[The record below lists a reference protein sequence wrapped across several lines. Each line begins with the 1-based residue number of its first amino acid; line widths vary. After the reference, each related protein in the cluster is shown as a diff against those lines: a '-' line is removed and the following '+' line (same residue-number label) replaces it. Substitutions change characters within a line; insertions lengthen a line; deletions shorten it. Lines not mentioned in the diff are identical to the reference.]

1 MGAKWP
7 AFTPDGRKQLGLPG
21 NDDSHAFTDP
31 NKGGGP
37 AAPVVR
43 NAKRIPDAS
52 RGGPYQSGQRQYANT
67 SIRGTVSGKGNP
79 ANRGSVRPEGRQ
91 SFPSETRNPG
101 HGGSPQV
108 RDNMDTV
115 KGRGGFGH
123 PGQVGVPG
131 VRTNPKPGAGNMAG
145 RMAKR
150 ITGRFNN
157 KSKGPRATGTVGNY
171 GDRAPITANT

>member
-1 MGAKWP
+1 MPKGAKL
-7 AFTPDGRKQLGLPG
+7 D
-21 NDDSHAFTDP
+21 NDASHAFKDP
-31 NKGGGP
+31 NGGGGP

-43 NAKRIPDAS
+43 NFKNVPVAS
-52 RGGPYQSGQRQYANT
+52 RGGAYQDGRDKQYANT

-79 ANRGSVRPEGRQ
+79 ANRGGMPSVGRQ
-91 SFPSETRNPG
+91 SFPSESRVSG

-115 KGRGGFGH
+115 AKRGGFGNS
-123 PGQVGVPG
+123 GQVGVPG
-131 VRTNPKPGAGNMAG
+131 VRTNPKPGAGNIGG

-157 KSKGPRATGTVGNY
+157 KSKGPRATGTVGSY
-171 GDRAPITANT
+171 GDRAPVSANT

>member
-1 MGAKWP
+1 MAKWP
-7 AFTPDGRKQLGLPG
+7 AMSMPKGAKLDNEK
-21 NDDSHAFTDP
+21 SHAHLDP

-43 NAKRIPDAS
+43 NFKSIPNAQRGGTGHDGRDRMAKRTPPLGGRGSSGNPAS
-52 RGGPYQSGQRQYANT
+52 RGNL
-67 SIRGTVSGKGNP
+67 
-79 ANRGSVRPEGRQ
+79 RPEGRQ

-115 KGRGGFGH
+115 SRRGGFGD

-131 VRTNPKPGAGNMAG
+131 VRSNPKPGPGNTSG
-145 RMAKR
+145 RMARR

-157 KSKGPRATGTVGNY
+157 ASKGAGTGVKGSY
-171 GDRAPITANT
+171 GDRAPVTANT

>member
-1 MGAKWP
+1 MAARWP
-7 AFTPDGRKQLGLPG
+7 AFNSPKQLGLPG
-21 NDDSHAFTDP
+21 NDKSHGFTDP

-43 NAKRIPDAS
+43 NAKRVPPAQ
-52 RGGPYQSGQRQYANT
+52 RGGPFQSGLKQYAST
-67 SIRGTVSGKGNP
+67 SIRGTRGSAGNP
-79 ANRGSVRPEGRQ
+79 ADRGGTPVNMRPH
-91 SFPSETRNPG
+91 TRVPG

-115 KGRGGFGH
+115 RHRGGFGH
-123 PGQVGVPG
+123 SGQQGVPSAA
-131 VRTNPKPGAGNMAG
+131 TNPKPSSGNVGG

-157 KSKGPRATGTVGNY
+157 KSKGARATGVVGDY
-171 GDRAPITANT
+171 GRNPISANT

>member
-1 MGAKWP
+1 MPAKWS
-7 AFTPDGRKQLGLPG
+7 AFGSTPKGARID
-21 NDDSHAFTDP
+21 NDSSHGFTDP

-43 NAKRIPDAS
+43 NAKRVPDAHK
-52 RGGPYQSGQRQYANT
+52 GGPYQSGQKQYVST
-67 SIRGTVSGKGNP
+67 GIHGGRGGSGNP
-79 ANRGSVRPEGRQ
+79 ADRGGMPSVGRQ
-91 SFPSETRNPG
+91 SFPSETRVPG
-101 HGGSPQV
+101 HGGAPQV

-115 KGRGGFGH
+115 AGRGGFGH
-123 PGQVGVPG
+123 SGQTGLPSYG
-131 VRTNPKPGAGNMAG
+131 ATNPKPGAGNMGG

-157 KSKGPRATGTVGNY
+157 ASKGPKAGGNVGSY